1 MFPSN
6 TGYYENNGK
15 LYPKTPEYLER
26 KRMNQ
31 QAYRERQKKANQAE
45 ITLWVHKSNVQKLRD
60 FAKTLVAAPKN
71 KNKTARK

>member
-1 MFPSN
+1 MSPSKN
-6 TGYYENNGK
+6 GFYESNGK

-31 QAYRERQKKANQAE
+31 AAYRERRKKANQAE
-45 ITLWVHKSNVQKLRD
+45 ITLWVHKSNVEKLRD

-71 KNKTARK
+71 KTQTARK